1 MAKKSASKMP
11 EICLP
16 GGMCYRFPPPCCS
29 ICCTIFSLFSM
40 AGLFIIYALINNN
53 YTKIS
58 GETLWN
64 HEQIEDGK
72 HASMV
77 GAFIYLGVAGLCV
90 FLFLCRKFTAP
101 KHNPEDD
108 E

>member
-1 MAKKSASKMP
+1 MAKKSGSKMP

-29 ICCTIFSLFSM
+29 ICCTVFSLFSM
-40 AGLFIIYALINNN
+40 AGLFIIYAMINNG
-53 YTKIS
+53 YTKVS
-58 GETLWN
+58 GQTLWN
-64 HEQIEDGK
+64 EEQIEHGLN
-72 HASMV
+72 ASKV
-77 GAFIYLGVAGLCV
+77 GAFIYLGVAGFCV
-90 FLFLCRKFTAP
+90 FLFFCRKFTAP